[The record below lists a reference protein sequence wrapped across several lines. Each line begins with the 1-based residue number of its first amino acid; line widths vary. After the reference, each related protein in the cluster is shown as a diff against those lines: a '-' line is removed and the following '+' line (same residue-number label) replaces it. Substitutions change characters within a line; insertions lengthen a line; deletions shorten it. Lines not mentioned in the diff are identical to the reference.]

1 MKWSEKMLLAFELIN
16 KNDPDGICEY
26 SGYALNEAGIFDHLS
41 IFFGD
46 YNFNKTFEGY
56 SDISKHISHYSIVHW
71 YDDIKMK
78 EYYDL
83 FVYETKTIL
92 V

>member
-1 MKWSEKMLLAFELIN
+1 MLLAYELIN
-16 KNDPDGICEY
+16 TNDPDGICEY
-26 SGYALNEAGIFDHLS
+26 SGYALNESNLFDHLHA
-41 IFFGD
+41 FFND
-46 YNFNKTFEGY
+46 YNFTKTFEGN
-56 SDISKHISHYSIVHW
+56 SNVNKHVSHYSVIHW
-71 YDDIKMK
+71 YEDIEMK

>member
-1 MKWSEKMLLAFELIN
+1 MLLGFELIN
-16 KNDPDGICEY
+16 NNDPDGICEF
-26 SGYALNEAGIFDHLS
+26 SGYALNETDIFDQLS
-41 IFFGD
+41 AFFGD

-56 SDISKHISHYSIVHW
+56 SNNNKHISRYSVIHY
-71 YDDIKMK
+71 YEDIEMK

-92 V
+92 I